1 MGNGSPAPVSLWTS
15 FFPGHFCAAWSEAG
29 VSCSVTPTVQK
40 HLGVADCRG
49 AVLAAEWSYSL
60 LPCILPQS
68 GIGPLLL
75 WLVCF
80 LAQPGKVCTA
90 ATASAFLSEKP
101 SLGSECSYKSGC
113 GCTWCSAGGWP
124 WLRGC
129 CLHVVCLCSCL
140 CWDQPGLSPVYWKR
154 SWTAEE

>member
-1 MGNGSPAPVSLWTS
+1 MGNESPAPVSLWTS
-15 FFPGHFCAAWSEAG
+15 FFPGHFCAAWSKARL
-29 VSCSVTPTVQK
+29 SCWVTPVVQK
-40 HLGVADCRG
+40 RLGVAECRK
-49 AVLAAEWSYSL
+49 WSYRL

-80 LAQPGKVCTA
+80 LAHPGKVCTA

-101 SLGSECSYKSGC
+101 SLGSGCSYKYLVLL
-113 GCTWCSAGGWP
+113 AVPGGWP

-140 CWDQPGLSPVYWKR
+140 CWDQPGLSPVCWEP
-154 SWTAEE
+154 S